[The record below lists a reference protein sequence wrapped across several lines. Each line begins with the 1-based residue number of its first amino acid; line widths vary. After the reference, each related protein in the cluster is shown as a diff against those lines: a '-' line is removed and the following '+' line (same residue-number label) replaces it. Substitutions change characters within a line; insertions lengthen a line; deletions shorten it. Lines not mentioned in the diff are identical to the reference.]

1 MPAAPAHDSGHWDA
15 VVTSW
20 QETRGSSL
28 LRAYS
33 DEVNR
38 RLLERWLPRA
48 CGRVLKTDVFDEAV
62 AEGLAGFLAARA
74 EAVTA
79 IDASAETVAAARRRH
94 PELDA
99 RVADVRAL
107 PFEAGSFDV
116 AVSTSTLDH
125 FPSRGDIDTALREL
139 HRVLVRGG
147 VAVVTLDNPWN
158 PLVALRNVLPFR
170 PPALV
175 PYYVG
180 ATLGPRGLP
189 AALGRAGFAVKE
201 LAAVMHAPRLAARAA
216 RPPLR
221 LLLAAEGLERWPTR
235 FLTGQFV
242 AARARRP

>member
-1 MPAAPAHDSGHWDA
+1 MTSHDWDA
-15 VVTSW
+15 VVRTW
-20 QETRGSSL
+20 RETRGSSL

-38 RLLERWLPRA
+38 RLLRRWLPQD

-62 AEGLAGFLAARA
+62 AEGLSPFLAARA
-74 EAVTA
+74 QTFVA
-79 IDASAETVAAARRRH
+79 IDASPATVAAARRRH

-107 PFEAGSFDV
+107 PFEAASFDV
-116 AVSTSTLDH
+116 VVSTSTLDH
-125 FPSRGDIDTALREL
+125 FPSRAGVEAALREL
-139 HRVLVRGG
+139 HRVLVPGG
-147 VAVVTLDNPWN
+147 LAVVTLDNPRN
-158 PLVALRNVLPFR
+158 PLVALRNALPFR
-170 PPALV
+170 PLVLV

-180 ATLGPRGLP
+180 ATLGPRGLG
-189 AALGRAGFAVKE
+189 AALESVGFAVEE
-201 LAAVMHAPRLAARAA
+201 LAAVMHVPRIAARAL

-221 LLLAAEGLERWPTR
+221 LLLAAERLERWPTR

>member
-1 MPAAPAHDSGHWDA
+1 MTSHDWDA
-15 VVTSW
+15 VVRTW
-20 QETRGSSL
+20 RETRGSSL

-38 RLLERWLPRA
+38 RLLRRWLPQD

-62 AEGLAGFLAARA
+62 AEGLSPFLAARA
-74 EAVTA
+74 QAFVA
-79 IDASAETVAAARRRH
+79 IDASPETVAAARRRH

-107 PFEAGSFDV
+107 PFEAASFDV
-116 AVSTSTLDH
+116 VVSTSTLDH
-125 FPSRGDIDTALREL
+125 FPSRAGVEAALREL
-139 HRVLVRGG
+139 HRVLVPGG
-147 VAVVTLDNPWN
+147 LAVVTLDNPRN
-158 PLVALRNVLPFR
+158 PLVALRNALPFR
-170 PPALV
+170 PLVLV

-180 ATLGPRGLP
+180 ATLGPRGLG
-189 AALGRAGFAVKE
+189 AALESVGFAVEE
-201 LAAVMHAPRLAARAA
+201 LAAVMHVPRIAARAL

-221 LLLAAEGLERWPTR
+221 LLLAAERLERWPTR

>member
-1 MPAAPAHDSGHWDA
+1 MPAARAYDSGHWDA

-38 RLLERWLPRA
+38 RLLERWLPRE

-62 AEGLAGFLAARA
+62 AEGLTAFLATRA
-74 EAVTA
+74 ERVTA
-79 IDASAETVAAARRRH
+79 VDASAETVAAARRRR
-94 PELDA
+94 PELAA

-107 PFEAGSFDV
+107 PFEAGNFDAV
-116 AVSTSTLDH
+116 VSTSTLDH
-125 FPSRGDIDTALREL
+125 FPSRADLETALGEL
-139 HRVLVRGG
+139 HRVLAPGG
-147 VAVVTLDNPWN
+147 VAIVTLDNPWN
-158 PLVALRNVLPFR
+158 PLVALRNALPFR
-170 PPALV
+170 PLALV

-180 ATLGPRGLP
+180 ATLGPRGLR
-189 AALGRAGFAVKE
+189 AALERAGFVVEE
-201 LAAVMHAPRLAARAA
+201 LAAVMHAPRLAARVV

-221 LLLAAEGLERWPTR
+221 LLLAAERLERWPTR
-235 FLTGQFV
+235 FVTGQFV